1 MATVKMEGK
10 ELKLLGWKGDKVGL
24 RQTLSRGIVNTQ
36 SGNSSPLCR
45 SAQQTWRVKN
55 ANFKL

>member
-24 RQTLSRGIVNTQ
+24 RQTLSRDIVNTQ
-36 SGNSSPLCR
+36 SGSSSPLCH
-45 SAQQTWRVKN
+45 SAQQT
-55 ANFKL
+55 